1 MAETITNAGAALLS
15 QHHDNGTHLDIDQFV
30 LAYIPGQNPADEID
44 KDRGLPPAEQV
55 VHDQL
60 IPEEHKGYMAPN
72 MVSYSLFMGEKVGP
86 FVFNTIYS
94 VATGENDAVIKI
106 VTLPDTH
113 KIAEDIGDGI
123 RGQAMVRNLVLEYN
137 NASEITDITVE
148 AEAWQLD
155 FEKATTDHA
164 GMGEVATVEEAKAG
178 EDFWRWITPATL
190 KAWWDGLDFSW
201 DAITGK
207 PDFKSAALLD
217 AGQDDGQ
224 VALIGNAKNNGQT
237 TAVIESGSNANG
249 DYEVKSDGTIICAG
263 SKFSSSLIMTVT
275 LPIEMPKN
283 NYLIKFSLS
292 DATSN
297 SLYVQS
303 LFAPAAWRTTTSFQ
317 VQMYAS
323 NAPAVW
329 SIDWEIRSRL

>member
-15 QHHDNGTHLDIDQFV
+15 QHQGNGTHLDIDQFV

-86 FVFNTIYS
+86 FVFNAIYS

-123 RGQAMVRNLVLEYN
+123 RGQAMVRNLVLEYS
-137 NASEITDITVE
+137 NASEITGITVE
-148 AEAWQLD
+148 AEAWQFD

-224 VALIGNAKNNGQT
+224 VALIGDPATDGK
-237 TAVIESGSNANG
+237 TAVIVSEGSNANG
-249 DYEVKSDGTIICAG
+249 SFRIWSNGFKEQRGVIVVESSSEPATLTYPVAFIQIPITYQTADAG
-263 SKFSSSLIMTVT
+263 SVGQGWSVWHIAETRTKNGVDLMTDSDSS
-275 LPIEMPKN
+275 
-283 NYLIKFSLS
+283 
-292 DATSN
+292 
-297 SLYVQS
+297 QS
-303 LFAPAAWRTTTSFQ
+303 AFWRAEG
-317 VQMYAS
+317 Y
-323 NAPAVW
+323 
-329 SIDWEIRSRL
+329 